1 MKRIKTQGVRPQYL
15 QDVSVDPIQ
24 FLEDLRKQEIS
35 SHYDDI
41 TADGWVYYEESW
53 GDYHK
58 LFKATDR
65 QIAIHDAVGGLL
77 AALRIMEGE

>member
-1 MKRIKTQGVRPQYL
+1 MQRIKTKGVKPQHL
-15 QDVSVDPIQ
+15 EDIFVDPIQ

-35 SHYDDI
+35 SHYDGI

-58 LFKATDR
+58 LFKVTDR
-65 QIAIHDAVGGLL
+65 QIAIHEAVGGLL
-77 AALRIMEGE
+77 VALMMEGK